1 MTRFRAVAG
10 LAAALSLTGAAVAML
25 PAQAALAASHVLWVS
40 SAAPVGG
47 GTGLNCDKPGYNTI
61 QSAINAAPPGG
72 TIDICGGTYSGQL
85 QITSSV
91 TLDSVQ
97 GKATVQLP
105 AVPAADTTTCDADI
119 NTQYS
124 VSDQDGISVCG
135 DVTANMRGIIVN
147 AAWPGDTCSDAL
159 YGLMIGGGATV
170 NFADSSVTAAGAVPL
185 NGCQGGVGIEAGVT
199 ASSPAQTGQVG
210 HLDLTDSAVS
220 GYQKNGIT
228 IDGAGSTATI
238 DNATV
243 TGIGQTTEIAQNGIQ
258 VSDGATAQITSSRVT
273 ADECNYPGGV
283 CGPNG
288 LTQTQSAAVLLYGA
302 GAGTT
307 VSHSELT
314 DSDMGIYYVA
324 DPSASP
330 PASPT
335 ATFSSDTFTDDRYES
350 VLFDQGDATLTDS
363 TMTGGDVGIE
373 AIQYSAQTFGVDSTV
388 SDVKATHMSEA
399 SVEALSDLG
408 AGDPRGTLTVEGSLI
423 STGHLLNNNP
433 GNFTIIR
440 TGDR

>member
-1 MTRFRAVAG
+1 MTRLRAVTG
-10 LAAALSLTGAAVAML
+10 LAAALSLIGAAAAIL

-40 SAAPVGG
+40 HAATVG

-61 QSAINAAPPGG
+61 QSAIDAAPSGG
-72 TIDICGGTYSGQL
+72 TIDICGGTYTEQL

-105 AVPAADTTTCDADI
+105 ATPADDTTSCDTAI
-119 NTQYS
+119 NTQYT

-135 DVTANMRGIIVN
+135 DITVSMRGIIVD
-147 AAWPGDTCSDAL
+147 AAWPVNTCSDAL
-159 YGLMIGGGATV
+159 YGLMIAGGATV
-170 NFADSSVTAAGAVPL
+170 DFADSSVTAAGAVPL

-199 ASSPAQTGQVG
+199 NAQPGQPDQVG
-210 HLDLTDSAVS
+210 HLDLSDSDVS

-238 DNATV
+238 DNGKV
-243 TGIGQTTEIAQNGIQ
+243 TGIGQTNAIAQNGIQ

-273 ADECNYPGGV
+273 GDECSYPNGV

-288 LTQTQSAAVLLYGA
+288 LTQAQGAAVLLYDV

-307 VSHSELT
+307 VSHCELT
-314 DSDMGIYYVA
+314 DSDLGLYYSA
-324 DPSASP
+324 DPAGGAQSSP
-330 PASPT
+330 A
-335 ATFSSDTFTDDRYES
+335 ATFSNDTFTDDRYES
-350 VLFDQGDATLTDS
+350 VVFDQGDALLEDS
-363 TMTGGDVGIE
+363 TMTGGEVGVE
-373 AIQYSAQTFGVDSTV
+373 ALQYSGQAFGTDSTV
-388 SDVKATHMSEA
+388 SDVKVTHMSDA
-399 SVEALSDLG
+399 SIEALSDQE
-408 AGDPRGTLTVEGSLI
+408 AGDYHGTLTVEGSLI
-423 STGHLLNNNP
+423 SSAPVLNNYP
-433 GNFTIIR
+433 ANFTIVR